1 MSERTRAHHREFVM
15 NGGARPARSIIHVSM
30 CDFEA
35 ARLRL
40 VKARALNS
48 QRFHWIVNRDRHPTQ
63 AQEARL
69 TRMDDG

>member
-1 MSERTRAHHREFVM
+1 MSERTRAHHRDEW
-15 NGGARPARSIIHVSM
+15 GRAAGALNYSCEYM

>member
-1 MSERTRAHHREFVM
+1 
-15 NGGARPARSIIHVSM
+15 M